1 MSIPKKELYLSASR
15 IKTLTSCSWLYHVQY
30 VLGLRSPGNFGSIR
44 GTICHLVFESL
55 LNTRHKKHYN
65 HIIKHK
71 KVFNNKVLSRYLA
84 LLCAKHGLE
93 DSHDNKGQH
102 NLEMIEEMI
111 IVGVSTDFF
120 CKGWK
125 LDKAETEIKI
135 ETPTYQLL
143 GYIDKLA
150 EKDGKMKI
158 MDYKSSAKKD
168 DHSLQAMCY
177 ALWAKRVKRMD
188 SIAEFIYLRFP
199 EDSIS
204 KYEFS
209 DTQLDGFE
217 QYLESLYSQ
226 ISNFSID
233 SAVSNFAADQD
244 YPSDGGFGGPLMCG
258 RARTPDDLKKDGTP
272 AYRCAFKFAFEYY
285 SALDEKG
292 HVLGNFMNE
301 KDAERL
307 AYAHN
312 GKVNPVQYL
321 GCPRWNGGKTG
332 FEEDIW

>member
-1 MSIPKKELYLSASR
+1 MNKNSLYLSASR

-55 LNTRHKKHYN
+55 LNPRHKKYYN
-65 HIIKHK
+65 HIIKSK
-71 KVFNNKVLSRYLA
+71 KVFNSPVLSRYIT

-111 IVGVSTDFF
+111 VVGVSTDFF

-125 LDKAETEIKI
+125 LEKAETEIKI

-150 EKDGKMKI
+150 EKDGKIKI

-168 DHSLQAMCY
+168 DHSIQAMCY
-177 ALWAKRVKRMD
+177 ALWAKRVKLMD

-199 EDSIS
+199 DDSIS

-209 DTQLDGFE
+209 ETELNGFE
-217 QYLESLYSQ
+217 KYLESLYGQ
-226 ISNFSID
+226 ITNFSVD

-244 YPSDGGFGGPLMCG
+244 YPSDGSFGGPLMCG
-258 RARTPDDLKKDGTP
+258 RARTPQDLKKDGSP
-272 AYRCAFKFAFEYY
+272 SYFCWAKFPFEYY
-285 SALDEKG
+285 T
-292 HVLGNFMNE
+292 VLTEHGSVIKNFMDE
-301 KDAERL
+301 DDARICSAGHENSSVETR
-307 AYAHN
+307 
-312 GKVNPVQYL
+312 QYL
-321 GCPRWNGGKTG
+321 GCPRWNGGQITDND
-332 FEEDIW
+332 EIW